1 MAWGLES
8 RVPLLD
14 YRLVELAMRIPA
26 PLKLKGL
33 ETKRILRRAVADLLP
48 PLVAGRRDKK
58 GFPTPIDRWFAGP
71 LGSWLED
78 QLLGPAAQAR
88 ALFDPAWV
96 RTVLAAHRSGTP
108 DRSRD
113 LWMLLNTN
121 LWWGLFVEGGAVA
134 PAADRPAPAE
144 PAVTST

>member
-26 PLKLKGL
+26 PLKLRGL
-33 ETKRILRRAVADLLP
+33 ETKRILRRAVGDLLP
-48 PLVAGRRDKK
+48 PAVAGRRDKK

-71 LGSWLED
+71 LGSWVAD

-88 ALFDPAWV
+88 GLFDPAYA
-96 RTVLAAHRSGTP
+96 RAALAAHQSGSA

-113 LWMLLNTN
+113 LWMLLNTQI
-121 LWWGLFVEGGAVA
+121 WWRLFVEGDTESLVISPQLSVA
-134 PAADRPAPAE
+134 G
-144 PAVTST
+144 S